1 MLGFRAALI
10 DAPGSLSLPS
20 PRLRT
25 AGDGDPVIAQSIV
38 NAGRQ
43 HRDMPILRGILSGGG
58 VTTFRHSIL
67 FLVVI
72 LLRYIS

>member
-1 MLGFRAALI
+1 MAKTCHAAVSKAEI
-10 DAPGSLSLPS
+10 EAVS
-20 PRLRT
+20 T
-25 AGDGDPVIAQSIV
+25 A
-38 NAGRQ
+38 
-43 HRDMPILRGILSGGG
+43 GGG